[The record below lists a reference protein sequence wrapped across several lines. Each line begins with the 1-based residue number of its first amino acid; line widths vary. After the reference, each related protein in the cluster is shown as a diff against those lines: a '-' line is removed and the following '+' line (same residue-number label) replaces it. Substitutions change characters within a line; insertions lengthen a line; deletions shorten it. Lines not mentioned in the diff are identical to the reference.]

1 MKLREIE
8 FQRIVCLGSCN
19 FAIAF
24 AIWLILLLFKVC
36 VKKNLRLLNYF
47 SESYALT
54 KLQNGL

>member
-8 FQRIVCLGSCN
+8 FQRIVCLGICMT
-19 FAIAF
+19 
-24 AIWLILLLFKVC
+24 ILLLFKVC